1 MGLCLLAAAACGKLG
16 TDLNAVV
23 ALDVSLPDSG
33 RVEVGD
39 DTLVPRARAL
49 NGHGDSVAATIV
61 WARLDTT
68 VQVIDSLT
76 GATIGLLGGQ
86 TGRLQA
92 RVGNLRSNPLTLSV
106 LSPLDSIT
114 AGGALRDTVTVSTP
128 DSLSDSLRI
137 QAYVTPATN
146 NTRSLTGRPIAL
158 SATVYPSGL
167 MTVTLV
173 PGDTV
178 RTNSSGLAVVRVRFT
193 GGTVPDSVVVTAT
206 AYHQDGS
213 AVPGSPITFVVGFL
227 P

>member
-16 TDLNAVV
+16 TDLNAIV

-39 DTLVPRARAL
+39 TLVPRARAL
-49 NGHGDSVAATIV
+49 DGHGDPVVATIV

-76 GATIGLLGGQ
+76 GATVGLTGGQ

-106 LSPLDSIT
+106 QSPLDSIVAT
-114 AGGALRDTVTVSTP
+114 APLRSTVTVSTP
-128 DSLSDSLRI
+128 DSLSDSLRV
-137 QAYVTPATN
+137 QAYATPAN
-146 NTRSLTGRPIAL
+146 NALSLTGRPIAFT
-158 SATVYPSGL
+158 ATVYPSGL
-167 MTVTLV
+167 MTHH
-173 PGDTV
+173 D
-178 RTNSSGLAVVRVRFT
+178 
-193 GGTVPDSVVVTAT
+193 GTP
-206 AYHQDGS
+206 
-213 AVPGSPITFVVGFL
+213 VPGSPITFVVGFL

>member
-16 TDLNAVV
+16 TDLNAIV

-76 GATIGLLGGQ
+76 GATVGLTGGL

-106 LSPLDSIT
+106 QSPLDSIV
-114 AGGALRDTVTVSTP
+114 AAAPLRSTVTVSTP
-128 DSLSDSLRI
+128 DSLSDSLRV
-137 QAYVTPATN
+137 QAYATPAN
-146 NTRSLTGRPIAL
+146 NALSLTGRPIAFT
-158 SATVYPSGL
+158 ATVYPSGL

-173 PGDTV
+173 PGATV
-178 RTNSSGLAVVRVRFT
+178 RTNTSGVAVVRVRYT

-206 AYHQDGS
+206 AYHHDGTP
-213 AVPGSPITFVVGFL
+213 VPGSPITFVVGFL

>member
-1 MGLCLLAAAACGKLG
+1 
-16 TDLNAVV
+16 
-23 ALDVSLPDSG
+23 
-33 RVEVGD
+33 
-39 DTLVPRARAL
+39 
-49 NGHGDSVAATIV
+49 
-61 WARLDTT
+61 
-68 VQVIDSLT
+68 VIDSLT
-76 GATIGLLGGQ
+76 GATVGLIGGQ

-92 RVGNLRSNPLTLSV
+92 RTGNLRSNPLTLTV

-137 QAYVTPATN
+137 QVYVTPATN
-146 NTRSLTGRPIAL
+146 NTLSLTGRPIAL

-173 PGDTV
+173 PGETV

-206 AYHQDGS
+206 AYHHDGS